1 MLRAVIGGDG
11 QQQILA
17 AVPRYAMQVLDV
29 REVSAEQ
36 AREELTALRERL
48 AQRVYDPSRWPL
60 FEVCVTRLADER
72 ARVHVSIDLLI
83 ADVWSLFILFRE
95 WGLLYAEP
103 QRQLAP
109 LALSFRD
116 YVLAEVALQGTP
128 RYARARQ
135 YWTQRLQKL
144 RPGPELPL
152 AKQPAAVAQPRFER
166 RRARVAAPQWS
177 QVKARARATGLTPSL
192 VLCTAFVEVLAAW
205 SKSPQFTLNVT
216 LFHRLPLHP
225 EVNAVV
231 GDFTSTVLL
240 AVDGGGTGSFI
251 ERAQRL
257 QQQLWEDLEHRYVS
271 GVQVL
276 RDLARLAGSGPRMGM
291 PVVFTSTLGQED
303 TDAVAEWLGELVYG
317 VSQTP
322 QVWLDHQV
330 AEERGALVFNWDAV
344 EALFPQ
350 GLLDAMFAAYC
361 ARIEQLAAD
370 ETSWNTPTPTLLPNP
385 QRQLLDSINDTA
397 VAVPDVTLAAL
408 VLAQVEQRPEQRAV
422 LSPERELSYAE
433 LGAASTAV
441 ASWLL
446 ERGTERNSLVAVV
459 MEKGWEQIVAVLG
472 VVQAGAA
479 YLPIEA
485 DVPAERLALLLEQGE
500 ATLVLTQSWLQD
512 TLSWPPGRTLL
523 AVDRVERTETNAK
536 ELRAAAPRGE
546 DLAYVIFTSGS
557 TGVPKGVMLTHKAVV
572 NTLLDIN
579 RRWAI
584 GPEDRV
590 LALSALSFDLSVY
603 DIFGTLAAG
612 GTVVLPAAAARRDPA
627 HWLARL
633 AETRVTIWNSVPA
646 LMQLLVETAE
656 ARATQLPDALRLVL
670 LSGDWIPVRL
680 PDRIRACAPGAQVI
694 GLGGATEAAIWSI
707 AYPIGDVDPSW
718 PSIPY
723 GRPLANQTWRVLHEN
738 GTPCPVWVP
747 GELYIGGA
755 GLAHGYWR
763 DAERTAAR
771 FVAHPQTGERLY
783 RTGDW
788 GRCRS
793 DGTLEFLGREDL
805 QVKVHGYRIE
815 LGEIEAALARQ
826 PGVERAVVVA
836 HGERMGEKRLAAYV
850 VAGGTAATDAET
862 LRRALKATLPA
873 YMLPAT
879 IELLTALPL
888 TANGKVDR
896 TALPLAAS
904 KPPSATVPRDERAS
918 VADRI
923 ERLVADALKVER
935 VDRNADLFAL
945 GLTSIDMMR
954 LANELERTFGFR
966 PKIGDLFK
974 LTDVAAVASYYERLL
989 DARRSEPGAGTLGPL
1004 LGDLGQ
1010 RDAFKK
1016 EQRRLRPLTGPLP
1029 PVRLPRGSVAAGAA
1043 SGHERRSR
1051 RAFSTEPVA
1060 LADFSAWLACLA
1072 QSREENRP
1080 KHRYGSA
1087 GGLYPVQAY
1096 LHVRPGRIDDLEAG
1110 TYYYHPAE
1118 HVLLPLTPDVDID
1131 RTVHAVVNRP
1141 VYDRA
1146 AFSLFLVAQ
1155 MSAIEPVYGDKG
1167 RDFALIEA
1175 GLATQLLEETAAR
1188 HRIGLC
1194 QIGLL
1199 DFDAIRD
1206 RFLLERSHLFLH
1218 AMLGGRVA
1226 PDARAWEEGVL

>member
-1 MLRAVIGGDG
+1 
-11 QQQILA
+11 
-17 AVPRYAMQVLDV
+17 
-29 REVSAEQ
+29 
-36 AREELTALRERL
+36 
-48 AQRVYDPSRWPL
+48 
-60 FEVCVTRLADER
+60 
-72 ARVHVSIDLLI
+72 
-83 ADVWSLFILFRE
+83 
-95 WGLLYAEP
+95 
-103 QRQLAP
+103 
-109 LALSFRD
+109 
-116 YVLAEVALQGTP
+116 
-128 RYARARQ
+128 
-135 YWTQRLQKL
+135 
-144 RPGPELPL
+144 
-152 AKQPAAVAQPRFER
+152 
-166 RRARVAAPQWS
+166 
-177 QVKARARATGLTPSL
+177 
-192 VLCTAFVEVLAAW
+192 
-205 SKSPQFTLNVT
+205 
-216 LFHRLPLHP
+216 
-225 EVNAVV
+225 
-231 GDFTSTVLL
+231 
-240 AVDGGGTGSFI
+240 
-251 ERAQRL
+251 
-257 QQQLWEDLEHRYVS
+257 
-271 GVQVL
+271 
-276 RDLARLAGSGPRMGM
+276 MGM

-344 EALFPQ
+344 AALFPP

-361 ARIEQLAAD
+361 KRLEQLAAD
-370 ETSWNTPTPTLLPNP
+370 EPLWHAPTALSLPP
-385 QRQLLDSINDTA
+385 AQLQLLNSLNDTA
-397 VAVPDVTLAAL
+397 VAVPDVTLPAL
-408 VLAQVEQRPEQRAV
+408 VLAQVEQRPERPAV
-422 LSPERELSYAE
+422 LSPGRELSYAE
-433 LGAASTAV
+433 LGAASAAV

-446 ERGTERNSLVAVV
+446 EHGAERNRLVAVV
-459 MEKGWEQIVAVLG
+459 MEKGWEQIVAALG

-485 DVPAERLALLLEQGE
+485 DVPAERLALLLDQGE
-500 ATLVLTQSWLQD
+500 ATLVLTQSWLQG

-523 AVDRVERTETNAK
+523 AVDRLEPTVTDATA
-536 ELRAAAPRGE
+536 LHASAPRVG

-557 TGVPKGVMLTHKAVV
+557 TGVPKGVMLTHRAVV

-584 GPEDRV
+584 GPDDRV

-612 GTVVLPAAAARRDPA
+612 GTVVLPAADARRDPGL
-627 HWLARL
+627 WLERL

-656 ARATQLPDALRLVL
+656 AKATQLPDALRLVL

-680 PDRIRACAPGAQVI
+680 PDRIRACAPGARVI
-694 GLGGATEAAIWSI
+694 SLGGATEAAIWSI

-718 PSIPY
+718 PSVPY
-723 GRPLANQTWRVLHEN
+723 GRPLANQKWHVLHDN

-747 GELYIGGA
+747 GELYVGGA
-755 GLAHGYWR
+755 GLAEGYWR

-788 GRCRS
+788 GRYLP

-815 LGEIEAALARQ
+815 LGEIEAVLTRH

-850 VAGGTAATDAET
+850 VARGTPALDAAT
-862 LRRALKATLPA
+862 LRAALKTTLPA
-873 YMLPAT
+873 YVLPAT
-879 IELLTALPL
+879 IEFLTALPL

-896 TALPLAAS
+896 NALPLAAAQS
-904 KPPSATVPRDERAS
+904 PAARTSPARDERAS

-923 ERLVADALKVER
+923 ERLAAEALKVER
-935 VDRNADLFAL
+935 IDHDADLFAL
-945 GLTSIDMMR
+945 GLTSIDLMR

-974 LTDVAAVASYYERLL
+974 LTDVAAVASYYESLL
-989 DARRSEPGAGTLGPL
+989 EARRGEPSAAPHGPL
-1004 LGDLGQ
+1004 IDDHER

-1016 EQRRLRPLTGPLP
+1016 EQRRLRPLTGSLP
-1029 PVRLPRGSVAAGAA
+1029 ALRLPRPSVALVATTP
-1043 SGHERRSR
+1043 ERRSR
-1051 RAFSTEPVA
+1051 RTFSAEPVA
-1060 LADFSAWLACLA
+1060 LADFGAWLECLA
-1072 QSREENRP
+1072 QSRVENSP
-1080 KHRYGSA
+1080 KHQYGSA

-1110 TYYYHPAE
+1110 TYYYHPVE

-1131 RTVHAVVNRP
+1131 RAVHAVINRP

-1155 MSAIEPVYGDKG
+1155 MSAIEPVYGEKS
-1167 RDFALIEA
+1167 RDFALLEA

-1199 DFDAIRD
+1199 DFDAVRD
-1206 RFLLERSHLFLH
+1206 RFLLEDSHLLLH
-1218 AMLGGRVA
+1218 AMLGGRIA
-1226 PDARAWEEGVL
+1226 PDSAAWEEGVL